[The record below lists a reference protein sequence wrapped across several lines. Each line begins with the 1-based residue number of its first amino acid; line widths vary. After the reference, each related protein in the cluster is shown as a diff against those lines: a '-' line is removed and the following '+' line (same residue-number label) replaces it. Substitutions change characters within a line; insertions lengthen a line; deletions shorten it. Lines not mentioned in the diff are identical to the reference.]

1 LRWQRA
7 GSEDN
12 AALRAATVA
21 SATDVE
27 PRADRNTAWRR
38 LRRDPWFWIG
48 GGIVALILLAA
59 LLAPLVAPYDP
70 TFGFRVRDG
79 GLMPNGDPVGPGS
92 QFLLGTDRLGRD
104 VLSRLIY
111 GARTSLTVG
120 LAANVVA
127 TLFGSAVGA
136 TAGFVGNPRAR
147 IGPISLRLPVE
158 TLLMRMTDV
167 LLSLPALLIAIALAA
182 VVGPSLGV
190 VVFVIAAILWTTT
203 ARIVYGRVLDIKRRD
218 FIEAAEALGA
228 PPWRILLRHVLPH
241 VTPLV
246 VVYATLGIAAT
257 ILFEA
262 TLSYLGVGVPPPT
275 PSWGAM
281 IAEHTSFYASEPR
294 LVLLPGLA
302 IVITILAFNLLG
314 DALRDAL
321 DPQLAHADMRARTG
335 RT

>member
-1 LRWQRA
+1 LRSQRA

-12 AALRAATVA
+12 AAWPGVVAAPVA
-21 SATDVE
+21 EAD
-27 PRADRNTAWRR
+27 ADRNTAWSR

-48 GGIVALILLAA
+48 GGTVALILVAAA
-59 LLAPLVAPYDP
+59 LAPMVAPYDP
-70 TFGFRVRDG
+70 TFGYRVRDG
-79 GLMPNGDPVGPGS
+79 GLMANGDPVGPNAR
-92 QFLLGTDRLGRD
+92 FLLGTDRLGRD
-104 VLSRLIY
+104 ELSRLIH

-120 LAANVVA
+120 LAANVLA
-127 TLFGSAVGA
+127 TVVGTVVGA
-136 TAGFVGNPRAR
+136 AAGFFGNPAVRVGR
-147 IGPISLRLPVE
+147 RMRVHLPVE
-158 TLLMRMTDV
+158 TLLMRATDV

-182 VVGPSLGV
+182 VLRPSLGV

-203 ARIVYGRVLDIKRRD
+203 ARIVYGRVLDLKRRE
-218 FIEAAEALGA
+218 FMEAAEALGA
-228 PPWRILLRHVLPH
+228 SPPQILWRHVLPH
-241 VTPLV
+241 VAPLV

-262 TLSYLGVGVPPPT
+262 TLSYLGAGIPPPT

-281 IAEHTSFYASEPR
+281 IAEHTSFYASQPR

-321 DPQLAHADMRARTG
+321 DPQLAHADPRARSG